1 MKSLKFVTFLT
12 IGLIACLAATGCK
25 KKPGRT
31 TPMPTAVTPVGT
43 GNEGNPAG
51 AGGVKLPGAEGTGVT
66 DTNIQPPKSGLDGTE
81 AATGSIADR
90 DQDHAK
96 WKDQTVYFDFDRSVV
111 KASETAKI
119 DKVAAEFKNYDTTYD
134 LLVEGHCDERGTP
147 QYNLALG
154 ERRAQALREYL
165 IKLGVNGGRIYTISF
180 GKDKPEALGHDEAS
194 WSKNRRG
201 AFVLVLPKKK

>member
-1 MKSLKFVTFLT
+1 MKSLKLATFIT
-12 IGLIACLAATGCK
+12 IGLIACFAATGCK
-25 KKPGRT
+25 KKPGPL
-31 TPMPTAVTPVGT
+31 TPMPTAATTVGPGTEGAPT
-43 GNEGNPAG
+43 GT
-51 AGGVKLPGAEGTGVT
+51 GVKLPGDGTGTETTVT
-66 DTNIQPPKSGLDGTE
+66 STPHTGDGFE
-81 AATGSIADR
+81 APTGSIDGR

-119 DKVAAEFKNYDTTYD
+119 DKVAAEFKALPPSYD

-165 IKLGVNGGRIYTISF
+165 IKAGVGGGRIYTTSF
-180 GKDKPEALGHDEAS
+180 GKDKPEAFGHDEAS

-201 AFVLVLPKKK
+201 AFVLVLPRTK